1 MRAQLLLKALIP
13 LLAICASVLLLSGV
27 ENARAGAFQFPFG
40 FGQVEMAGPPLYR
53 ARCGGCHA
61 LDRNRYGPSHHDL
74 LGRTAGTQ
82 PGYRYS
88 DALVRSRIVWT
99 PTSLDEWLQDPGK
112 MVPGTRMDVR
122 VADPEQRRLIIE
134 FLKTNSK

>member
-1 MRAQLLLKALIP
+1 MTVRCAAF
-13 LLAICASVLLLSGV
+13 LLAISACGLLPPGL
-27 ENARAGAFQFPFG
+27 EKARAGDIQFPFG
-40 FGQVEMAGPPLYR
+40 FGRTPMAGPPLYR

-61 LDRNRYGPSHHDL
+61 LDRNKYGPSHHDL

-88 DALVRSRIVWT
+88 DALSRSGIIWT
-99 PTSLDEWLQDPGK
+99 SASLDEWLRDPGK
-112 MVPGTRMDVR
+112 LVPGTRMDVR

-134 FLKTNSK
+134 FLKTNPK